1 MMFIG
6 VYFLLILLLLT
17 IFSGVVVLVD
27 RLLKRH
33 QKKKGL
39 APEKERDHIIVDYAR
54 SLFPVFLIVL
64 LLRAFVAQ
72 PFKVPTGSLEPTVM
86 PGDFILVT
94 QFNYGLKLPVWH
106 TTLIPTSEPKRGQ
119 IALFRWPVNPH
130 VTFVKRVIG
139 VPGDTISYINKVLYI
154 NGKKC
159 DQHLVK
165 ESYDLESGKKV
176 PAKIYEE
183 NLLGVKHFILR
194 RESVPAEDFKNL
206 KIPQGEYLMM
216 GDNRDDSDDSRD
228 WGLVPAKNFIG
239 EAQLV
244 LFNWNSNLPWS
255 SKVDWHRIGTIL

>member
-17 IFSGVVVLVD
+17 IFSGIVVLVD
-27 RLLKRH
+27 NLLIRY
-33 QKKKGL
+33 QKKNDIPIPK
-39 APEKERDHIIVDYAR
+39 EKDHIIVDYAR
-54 SLFPVFLIVL
+54 SLFPVFLIVF

-94 QFNYGLKLPVWH
+94 QFDYGLKIPVWH

-154 NGKKC
+154 NGKECK
-159 DQHLVK
+159 QTFIK
-165 ESYDLESGKKV
+165 NSYDLESGHKISAKK
-176 PAKIYEE
+176 YEE
-183 NLLGVKHFILR
+183 NLLGIKHMILR
-194 RESVPAEDFKNL
+194 RSDTPVEDFKNL
-206 KIPQGEYLMM
+206 KIPKGEYLMM
-216 GDNRDDSDDSRD
+216 GDNRDDSDDGRD

-239 EAQLV
+239 EAQFV
-244 LFNWNSNLPWS
+244 FFNWNSNEPWGKKIS
-255 SKVDWHRIGTIL
+255 WSRIGTGL